1 MNDLVSDPADWQF
14 KVNQIV
20 YLEHQ
25 SKKLYGE
32 VIQLIPNR
40 RLCWFRP
47 KCLVVSADFDVTQQ
61 NDYSYSQ
68 PTQTP
73 LNSSS
78 VDLEQNDFYH
88 SSNLNQ
94 TELIDLQST
103 SDLLWPVILFRPA
116 FDTEIVYLLAQLKDI
131 NHPLIDKTLN
141 RQHLNQFVQQVWQ
154 ANQDK
159 F

>member
-1 MNDLVSDPADWQF
+1 MNDVVSDPADWQF

-20 YLEHQ
+20 CLEHQ
-25 SKKLYGE
+25 SNKLYGE

-47 KCLVVSADFDVTQQ
+47 KWLVVSAEFDVTQQ
-61 NDYSYSQ
+61 NNCSYRQ
-68 PTQTP
+68 RTQT
-73 LNSSS
+73 LVNSSP
-78 VDLEQNDFYH
+78 VDLEQQDFYH

-94 TELIDLQST
+94 TQLIDLQST

-116 FDTEIVYLLAQLKDI
+116 LDTEIVYLLAQLKDI
-131 NHPLIDKTLN
+131 NHSSIDKTLN
-141 RQHLNQFVQQVWQ
+141 RQHLNQFVQQVWE

>member
-1 MNDLVSDPADWQF
+1 MNDVVSNPADWQF

-25 SKKLYGE
+25 SNKLYGE

-47 KCLVVSADFDVTQQ
+47 KCLVISVDFDVTQQ
-61 NDYSYSQ
+61 NDYSYRQ
-68 PTQTP
+68 RTQTR
-73 LNSSS
+73 LDSSP
-78 VDLEQNDFYH
+78 VDVEQNDYH

-94 TELIDLQST
+94 TQLIDLQST

-116 FDTEIVYLLAQLKDI
+116 FDTEIVYFLAQLKDI
-131 NHPLIDKTLN
+131 NQLLIDKTLN
-141 RQHLNQFVQQVWQ
+141 RQHLNQFVHQVWQ